1 MRHSVFLA
9 SLASLALAA
18 FVPAQGA
25 MLPAPD
31 TFPQPA
37 EGHGAPGRLVE
48 GAEQWLVEFRTR
60 SFDLSALRAARE
72 RGASAADV
80 AAIVRS
86 YEQSATRD
94 RAAFTAAVEKLGGR
108 VYENYWIVN
117 WSAIEIAFE
126 NVAAVRGLDGVA
138 RLTPNRYS
146 YPAIKTATNGA
157 NHNSDAVNALGYK
170 GKGIATAIMDTGL
183 DSNSGT
189 TGRAH
194 RTFYEEGDLTKRNRM
209 LANVQV
215 GTELADNTHPHGT
228 GVAGIAAGGNWG
240 TAAADN
246 GHAPVADIV
255 GYSISN
261 NPGGGSDAATMT
273 KAWQSILADAVK
285 HGIKTANNSYSG
297 WSDPLDVTQQALD
310 QCAIT
315 GDIMIIV
322 AGGNAASSTLYS
334 QSCANGIAVG
344 AVNANSHTMASFSS
358 RGPLNGDTQRF
369 YPDIAACG
377 VRTVMPQNDNENTNW
392 TADGTSMAAPQ
403 VCGAATLLRSAVTT
417 LTAEETKAILL
428 ATAQDIST
436 QNSSFDRN
444 AYGMGLLRDDSAMT
458 LAQSSS
464 GWGRATVDST
474 ATTWQRPFP
483 VQAGKTYRAV
493 ATWMRQ
499 VVTSKAWSDLNVEV
513 LMGSTVLASSKTPRN
528 LYEVAIFKA
537 PATGSVLFR
546 VTGVTMENNKQTFGW
561 AFTEGSGPPLQ
572 SEYTKY
578 GTGCPGAAQ
587 GCTVGFTN
595 NWTQTLAAGSTTATE
610 IAFMEFSHPVLNVCR
625 ADFYMSA
632 KSSPVTVTVRLRE
645 YDTTAGAPG
654 KVLGSGTVSV
664 GTSAAMYSV
673 PFSPMVRIE
682 DNVLF
687 FLTIDNT
694 DKLNLPVSS
703 TGTDSYH
710 YDYRNGTW
718 TFGTP
723 AKWQYRVWSDN
734 GLQIPVLS
742 SKDTPGIGKT
752 MQIELASARPSAPA
766 VLVLGFSD
774 TSWGAINLP
783 FTYAT
788 GCQLLASGEVMI
800 GLATS
805 AGGTA
810 SVPLTLPNSNSLVG
824 LRFYN
829 QFLVVDPVNA
839 LGLVASNAGMGLVGD
854 I

>member
-1 MRHSVFLA
+1 MRHRFLSA

-60 SFDLSALRAARE
+60 SFDLTALRAARE

-108 VYENYWIVN
+108 VYENFWIVN
-117 WSAIEIAFE
+117 WSAIEIAFKD
-126 NVAAVRGLDGVA
+126 VAAVRGLDGVA

-146 YPAIKTATNGA
+146 YPAIKSATNGA

-209 LANVQV
+209 LANVQL
-215 GTELADNTHPHGT
+215 GLSTADNWLPHGT

-240 TAAADN
+240 TTAADN

-261 NPGGGSDAATMT
+261 DSVGRSDAATMT
-273 KAWQSILADAVK
+273 KAWQTILADAVK
-285 HGIKTANNSYSG
+285 YGIKTANNSYSG

-315 GDIMIIV
+315 GDIMITV
-322 AGGNAASSTLYS
+322 AAGNWGNTAVKTLYS

-344 AVNANSHTMASFSS
+344 AVNRYVHTMALFSS
-358 RGPLNGDTQRF
+358 RGPLYGDTQRF

-377 VRTVMPQNDNENTNW
+377 VQTVMPLSDDENTDWAAN
-392 TADGTSMAAPQ
+392 GTSMAAAQ

-417 LTAEETKAILL
+417 LTAEETKAILF

-444 AYGMGLLRDDSAMT
+444 AYGMGLLRDDLAMT
-458 LAQSSS
+458 LAQSAS

-474 ATTWQRPFP
+474 TPMWQRAFP

-499 VVTSKAWSDLNVEV
+499 VVTSRAWSDLNVEV
-513 LMGSTVLASSKTPRN
+513 LQGSTVLASSKTPRN
-528 LYEVAIFKA
+528 LYEVAIFNA

-546 VTGVTMENNKQTFGW
+546 VTGATLENNKQTFGW
-561 AFTEGSGPPLQ
+561 AFTKGSGPPLQ

-578 GTGCPGAAQ
+578 GTGCPRAAK

-595 NWTQTLAAGSTTATE
+595 NWTQTLAAGSTIATE
-610 IAFMEFSHPVLNVCR
+610 IAFMELSRPVLNVCR

-632 KSSPVTVTVRLRE
+632 KSAPVTVTVRLRE
-645 YDTTAGAPG
+645 DDTTAGAPG
-654 KVLGSGTVSV
+654 KVLGSGTISV

-673 PFSPMVRIE
+673 QFSPMVRIE
-682 DNVLF
+682 DKAVF

-710 YDYRNGTW
+710 YEYRNGTW
-718 TFGTP
+718 TFGAP
-723 AKWQYRVWSDN
+723 AKWQYRVWSV
-734 GLQIPVLS
+734 QIPDLS
-742 SKDTPGIGKT
+742 AKDTPGIGKT
-752 MQIELASARPSAPA
+752 MHVELASARPNAPA
-766 VLVLGFSD
+766 VLLLGFSD
-774 TSWGAINLP
+774 TTWGAINLP

-788 GCQLLASGEVMI
+788 GCQLLASGEVML
-800 GLATS
+800 GLTTS
-805 AGGTA
+805 AAGTA
-810 SVPLTLPNSNSLVG
+810 SMPLTLPSDNSLVG

-839 LGLVASNAGMGLVGD
+839 LGLAASNAGKGVVGD